1 MIKFHGLPFSI
12 MEIKN
17 TKAAIDVMQGYD
29 IKINACISIILVIFA
44 VSFVL
49 ILFVKKEEKNSVKTK
64 KNIFKRDAIIVLA
77 AVCVFYFGYFSAN
90 PVKPK
95 KQLDGHGKKLI
106 FNMDIRHVL

>member
-1 MIKFHGLPFSI
+1 

-49 ILFVKKEEKNSVKTK
+49 ILFVKKEEKNSVKKK

-77 AVCVFYFGYFSAN
+77 AVCVFYFGYFL
-90 PVKPK
+90 VRFLKHFLFWVFFEFVPK
-95 KQLDGHGKKLI
+95 NFFL
-106 FNMDIRHVL
+106 VLGVF